1 MPYRPSLRRTANIWS
16 RKLHRWGAIATLI
29 PLLVVVGTGLLLQV
43 RKQVA
48 WVQPAEERGTGSVPM
63 ISFDEVLE
71 AARSAP
77 DARIQSWSDI
87 DRLDIRPGKGLI
99 KVRAK
104 SDWEVQIDAGTGNVL
119 STKYR
124 RSHIIEAIHEGAYFG
139 EVVRFAV
146 FVPAGVILLGL
157 MITGAYL
164 WVLPLVARRNG
175 RRRRSARARAN

>member
-1 MPYRPSLRRTANIWS
+1 MPHRTSLRRTANIWS
-16 RKLHRWGAIATLI
+16 RKLHRWGAIVTLV
-29 PLLVVVGTGLLLQV
+29 PLLVVVGTGLLLQM
-43 RKQVA
+43 RKQWA
-48 WVQPAEERGTGSVPM
+48 WVQPTEERGTGSAPT
-63 ISFDEVLE
+63 ISFDKLLQ
-71 AARSAP
+71 AACSAP
-77 DARIQSWSDI
+77 DAKIQSWSDI

-104 SDWEVQIDAGTGNVL
+104 SDWEVQIDAGTGDVL

-146 FVPAGVILLGL
+146 FVPAGAILLGL

-164 WVLPLVARRNG
+164 WVLPLVAKRNG
-175 RRRRSARARAN
+175 RRRRNARARTN